1 MSNITYKENP
11 GGAQVT
17 YWVEAIDL
25 ALQEAPKKPYSSK
38 NWLWENR
45 KKAQKIQSTFL

>member
-1 MSNITYKENP
+1 MSNIPYKEIP

-17 YWVEAIDL
+17 YWVEEIDR
-25 ALQEAPKKPYSSK
+25 ALQEAPKKNYSSK

-45 KKAQKIQSTFL
+45 KKAQEIQSTFL